1 MLRGSSLNFSPAFA
15 RLQVHES
22 SADVLVRVRQLL
34 SITET
39 QYQSDNIV
47 IVSPDSDNLTV
58 LQAAVAGLDLRAHH
72 RHAWAP
78 GEVRRLFVSSA
89 EPETPPTSV
98 ACPRPPQ
105 CL

>member
-1 MLRGSSLNFSPAFA
+1 MLWPSPEFPPAVA

-72 RHAWAP
+72 RYTWAP

-89 EPETPPTSV
+89 EPETPPTSI